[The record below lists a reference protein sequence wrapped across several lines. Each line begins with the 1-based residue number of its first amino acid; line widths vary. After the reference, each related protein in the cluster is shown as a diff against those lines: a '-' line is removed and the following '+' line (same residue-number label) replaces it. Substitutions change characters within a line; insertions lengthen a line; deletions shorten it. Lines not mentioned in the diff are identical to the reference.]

1 MNHTS
6 PKPNRVNILGV
17 PVDHVTMES
26 TLQIVAGWIDQDPI
40 QCHQI
45 CTPNPEFVMRAQ
57 QDADFLS
64 ILQQAD
70 LSIPDGIGL
79 IYASGWY
86 GNRLPERVP
95 GSELVNH
102 LARLCAQ
109 KGQRLFLLGAA
120 EGVAARAAEIYCDRY
135 PGLQIAGT
143 WSGSPDPAEN
153 DAIVQKIVSAQTD
166 VLYVAFGAPNQDKW
180 IARNSGQLH
189 GVKVAIGIGG
199 SLDFV
204 TGRITRAPR
213 WVQKVH
219 LEWLYRLWK
228 EPWRWRRMLALP
240 KFTLLALK
248 QSQTQR

>member
-1 MNHTS
+1 MNQPS
-6 PKPNRVNILGV
+6 PKPKRVNILGV
-17 PVDHVTMES
+17 PVDYVTMES
-26 TLQIVAGWIDQDPI
+26 TLQLIAAWLDQDPA
-40 QCHQI
+40 QYHQI
-45 CTPNPEFVMRAQ
+45 CTPNPEFVMLAQ
-57 QDADFLS
+57 QDADFLA

-86 GNRLPERVP
+86 GRRLPERVP
-95 GSELVNH
+95 GSELVNYV
-102 LARLCAQ
+102 AQLCAQ

-120 EGVAARAAEIYCDRY
+120 EGVAAEAAEIYQTRY

-153 DAIVQKIVSAQTD
+153 DAIVEKIVSAQTD
-166 VLYVAFGAPNQDKW
+166 VLYVAFGAPKQDKW
-180 IARNSGQLH
+180 IARNKDQLH
-189 GVKVAIGIGG
+189 GVKVAMGIGG

-204 TGRITRAPR
+204 TGRVARAP
-213 WVQKVH
+213 QLIQNLH

-240 KFTLLALK
+240 KFAFLALK
-248 QSQTQR
+248 QSLTQR